1 MSIYPLRVPE
11 IIQSFFPEFVW
22 KIATDQP
29 IIYLTFDDGPT
40 PDVTDK
46 VLEYLNQYNARATFF
61 CIGKNVEANPSL
73 YQSIINAGHSVGN
86 HTYNH
91 KNGWNTPNTVYFD
104 NIDKCRMVVNSHLF
118 RPPYGKIKSSQIAF
132 LKNHYKIIMWN
143 VLSGDFDQTLS
154 KERCLNNVLKLTK
167 AGSIVVFHDSI
178 KASERMVYALPK
190 VLEYFTEKGYK
201 FESISF

>member
-1 MSIYPLRVPE
+1 MSIYPLQIPE

-46 VLEYLNQYNARATFF
+46 VLEYLNQYNAKATFF

-73 YQSIINAGHSVGN
+73 YQSILDAGHSVGN

-91 KNGWNTPNTVYFD
+91 KNGWNTPNQAYFD
-104 NIDKCRMVVNSHLF
+104 NIDK
-118 RPPYGKIKSSQIAF
+118 
-132 LKNHYKIIMWN
+132 
-143 VLSGDFDQTLS
+143 
-154 KERCLNNVLKLTK
+154 
-167 AGSIVVFHDSI
+167 
-178 KASERMVYALPK
+178 
-190 VLEYFTEKGYK
+190 
-201 FESISF
+201 